1 MIGLIIL
8 ADLWLL
14 LWIIHGCT
22 VEQLLKERLAEIKKP
37 KEGQREL

>member
-8 ADLWLL
+8 AYVCAF

-22 VEQLLKERLAEIKKP
+22 IEKLLKEILAEIKKP
-37 KEGQREL
+37 KEG

>member
-8 ADLWLL
+8 SDIWLL

-22 VEQLLKERLAEIKKP
+22 VEKLLKEILAEIKKQ
-37 KEGQREL
+37 KEGV